1 MGLKYSSYRSIQ
13 WLIHLKLESYGN
25 RRDKAKP
32 FHWDCVE
39 LNLPGTPGYVRGC
52 PWVMKIRCNGHLASE
67 VYVYVDDGRATGFCP
82 EICWAA
88 ASHFAAVC
96 SNKGV
101 QDAKRKRTFP
111 SWTPG
116 PWAGTITLTDGEIVF
131 IVSKAKWDKTRCLIN
146 ELRDMMDTAV
156 SAPDQTSEG
165 AKLPLQRLLEIRGFL
180 IYVVRT
186 YPWMSPYLKGL
197 HNTIDR

>member
-1 MGLKYSSYRSIQ
+1 MKSQ
-13 WLIHLKLESYGN
+13 W
-25 RRDKAKP
+25 D
-32 FHWDCVE
+32 V
-39 LNLPGTPGYVRGC
+39 
-52 PWVMKIRCNGHLASE
+52 HLASE
-67 VYVYVDDGRATGFCP
+67 VYVYGDDGRATEFCP

-101 QDAKRKRTFP
+101 QDAKRKRTSP

-116 PWAGTITLTDGEIVF
+116 PWAGNITLNDRELVV

-146 ELRDMMDTAV
+146 ELWDMIDTAV
-156 SAPDQTSEG
+156 SAPDQTSEE
-165 AKLPLQRLLEIRGFL
+165 AKIPLQRLLEIRGFL

-186 YPWMSPYLKGL
+186 YPCMSPYLKGL
-197 HNTIDR
+197 HNTIDGWQEDIDEGGWKLSGKARKAWEHARAVLPCRRVHAHSSRRP